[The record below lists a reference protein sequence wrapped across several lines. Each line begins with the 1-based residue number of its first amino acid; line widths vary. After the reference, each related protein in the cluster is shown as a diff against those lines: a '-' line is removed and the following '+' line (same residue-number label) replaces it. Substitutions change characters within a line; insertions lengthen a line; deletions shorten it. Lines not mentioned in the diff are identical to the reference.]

1 MRYCWNFLLYPN
13 FVEFPSYPL
22 LSAPVVAVAARDAV
36 AVPVAAAAGD
46 ADDVCILKPY
56 LWQNPR
62 CVMRPRLRR

>member
-22 LSAPVVAVAARDAV
+22 LSAPVIAVAARDSV
-36 AVPVAAAAGD
+36 AVSVAAAVD
-46 ADDVCILKPY
+46 ADDVCILKTY

-62 CVMRPRLRR
+62 CVMRPGLCR